1 MTTGRK
7 RSIGVVGLA
16 LVAAGWWAAPY
27 VSTTAF
33 LLDIAGIR
41 NLARRV
47 MPVRAQI
54 FSTSDID
61 IPTRW
66 GPLGARLYQ
75 PRSSGHTVVVFPGV
89 HGGGREEPR
98 LALLCGRLAA
108 TGLTVVCAPL
118 PELRQFLITPRST
131 DAIEDVTR
139 WTTANHALSPKG
151 RVGMAAVSF
160 AAGLALVAA
169 GRPSLDGRIDVVLSV
184 GGYGDL
190 GRVLRYLCTGVLPD
204 GTLLTP
210 HEYSLAV
217 IALGAVTRLAPADQ
231 AAALERGIRLYLDA
245 TVDETPAGRLKAAAM
260 LQEARDLGRTLPEPS
275 RSLLSAVLDRD
286 RATLGRA
293 LLPWIDE
300 LAAPAALSPERS
312 RPPTAPLFLLHGR
325 DDNVIPASE
334 TPLLAAHL
342 AREGHPP
349 VRWLLTPLVSHATL
363 LGAPTA
369 AVRDGW
375 DLVRFWK
382 ALRDEI
388 E

>member
-7 RSIGVVGLA
+7 RSIAVVVLA
-16 LVAAGWWAAPY
+16 LLTAGWWVAPY

-33 LLDIAGIR
+33 LLDIAGIDS
-41 NLARRV
+41 LVRRV
-47 MPVRAQI
+47 IPVRAQA
-54 FSTSDID
+54 FSTKDID

-66 GPLGARLYQ
+66 GPLGARLYE
-75 PRSSGHTVVVFPGV
+75 PHSSRHTVVVFPGV
-89 HGGGREEPR
+89 HGGGRDEPR

-118 PELRQFLITPRST
+118 PELRQFVITPRST

-139 WTTANHALSPKG
+139 WTTENRLLAPNG

-160 AAGLALVAA
+160 AGGLALVAA
-169 GRPSLDGRIDVVLSV
+169 GRPSLDGRLDVVLSV

-190 GRVLRYLCTGVLPD
+190 GRVLRFLCTGVLPD
-204 GTLLTP
+204 GTHLTP

-217 IALGAVTRLAPADQ
+217 IALGAVERLAPPDQ
-231 AAALERGIRLYLDA
+231 TAGLERGIRLYLDA
-245 TVDETPAGRLKAAAM
+245 TVDETPAGRVKAAAM
-260 LQEARDLGRTLPEPS
+260 LQEARDLVPTLAEPS
-275 RSLLSAVLDRD
+275 RSLLTAVLDRD

-312 RPPTAPLFLLHGR
+312 RPSTAPIFLLHGR

-334 TPLLAAHL
+334 TPLLADYL
-342 AREGHPP
+342 SRQGHP

-363 LGAPTA
+363 LGGPTA
-369 AVRDGW
+369 AARDGW
-375 DLVRFWK
+375 ALVRFWK
-382 ALRDEI
+382 TLRDAMD
-388 E
+388 